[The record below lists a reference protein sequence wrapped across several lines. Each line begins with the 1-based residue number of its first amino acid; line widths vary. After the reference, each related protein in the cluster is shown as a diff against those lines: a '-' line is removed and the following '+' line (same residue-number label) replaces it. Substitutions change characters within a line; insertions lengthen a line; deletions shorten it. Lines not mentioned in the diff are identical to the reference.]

1 MKALLLG
8 ISFFTMSLMAF
19 SQSYIKGKVV
29 DATSGIPVS
38 NATVEIEHAGTV
50 LTNDSGRFEF
60 RKTNPKNDELKI
72 TGIGYKTYQA
82 KINPDGEVL
91 LISLEPIQ
99 LFLQPVEVKALRAG
113 EKAPF
118 TKTNITKKEIEKIN
132 LGQDLPFIL
141 NQTPSVV
148 INSDAGNGVGY
159 TGIYIRG
166 TDATRINM
174 TLNGIPYND
183 AEDQSIYFVDLP
195 DFASSV
201 NSIQI
206 QRGVGTSSN
215 GAGAFGATI
224 NFSTN
229 EFNDKAYAE
238 INNSYGSFNTWKN
251 TVKVGSGLIDDH
263 FTLDARLSR
272 ISSDGYID
280 RATSDLKS
288 FYLSAAYYS
297 KKSSL
302 RFNIIS
308 GYEKTYQAWNGI
320 PEAKLN
326 GDKTA
331 LDQHYNDN
339 VGSLYFTQ
347 ADSLNLY
354 NSNNRTYNYFTY
366 KNQTDNY
373 WQNHYQL
380 FFNHQFNQRLS
391 LNVAGFLS
399 RGYGYYEEYHNSGD
413 SSNAKYSSYGLPDYV
428 VGNETFLSTDLIRQ
442 LWLSNYFYG
451 GIFSF
456 QYKYKAT
463 QLTVGGGWDKYD
475 GKHYGIVTWAENG
488 GFPDNYEYYNVPAH
502 KTDFNA
508 YAKLQQQLGEHFTA
522 FADLQ
527 FRTINYHI
535 DGFEDNPSL
544 MVNPKYN
551 FMNPKA
557 GINYIN
563 HEWQGYFSYSLGN
576 HEPNRGDFE
585 ANQSDLPKAEQLND
599 FELSIERKNSQYS
612 FSATGYYMLYK
623 NQLVLNGKINDV
635 GEYTRVNIPD
645 SYRLGVELQGSI
657 KLTDWVNIAA
667 NIAFSRNKVKN
678 YTEYVDDYDNGGQ
691 QAFSY
696 KETNIA
702 FSPSTVGSASVNLL
716 PFKNYELNLISKY
729 VSEEYL
735 DNSQHED
742 RKLNGYYVQNVR
754 MSYALKSKTIKETDF
769 IFQLNN
775 VFNKKY
781 EPNGYT
787 YSYIY
792 GGSLIT
798 ENFLFPMA
806 TTNFMFAVNIKL

>member
-1 MKALLLG
+1 MRTLLLG
-8 ISFFTMSLMAF
+8 ILLFTISQIAF
-19 SQSYIKGKVV
+19 SQNQLKGKVV
-29 DATSGIPVS
+29 DAQLGIPVP
-38 NATVEIEHAGTV
+38 NATVEIEHAATTF
-50 LTNDSGRFEF
+50 TNDSGYFEF
-60 RKTNPKNDELKI
+60 KKINLKNEEIKI
-72 TGIGYKTYQA
+72 TSIGYRLYQA
-82 KINPDGEVL
+82 KINSTDDLL

-99 LFLQPVEVKALRAG
+99 LFLQPVEVRALRAG

-118 TKTNITKKEIEKIN
+118 TKTNITKKEIEKAN

-166 TDATRINM
+166 TDATRISM

-272 ISSDGYID
+272 ISSNGYID

-288 FYLSAAYYS
+288 LYLSAAYYS

-320 PEAKLN
+320 PEAKIN
-326 GDKTA
+326 GDKAA
-331 LDQHYNDN
+331 LDNHYANN

-347 ADSLNLY
+347 EDSLNLY

-380 FFNHQFNQRLS
+380 FFNHQFNQKLS
-391 LNVAGFLS
+391 LNVAAFLS
-399 RGYGYYEEYHNSGD
+399 RGYGYYEEYKNQQS
-413 SSNAKYSSYGLPDYV
+413 YSDYGLSPVV
-428 VGNETFLSTDLIRQ
+428 VGSDTISSTDLIRQ
-442 LWLSNYFYG
+442 KWLDNYFYG

-456 QYKYKAT
+456 QYKNKGI
-463 QLTVGGGWDKYD
+463 QLTVGGGWDRYN
-475 GKHYGIVTWAENG
+475 GKHYGLVNWAQNG
-488 GFPDNYEYYNVPAH
+488 GVAEGYEYYNVPAH
-502 KTDFNA
+502 KTDFNL
-508 YAKLQQQLGEHFTA
+508 YAKLQQQLNEHFTA

-535 DGFEDNPSL
+535 NGFEDNPSIE
-544 MVNPKYN
+544 VNPQYN
-551 FMNPKA
+551 FLNPKA
-557 GINYIN
+557 GITYSN
-563 HEWQGYFSYSLGN
+563 HDWLAYFSYSLGN

-585 ANQSDLPKAEQLND
+585 ANQNELPKPEKLHD
-599 FELSIERKNSQYS
+599 FELSIEKKNSQYS
-612 FSATGYYMLYK
+612 LSATGYYMLYK

-635 GEYTRVNIPD
+635 GEYTRVNIPN

-657 KLTDWVNIAA
+657 KLTSWVNIAA

-678 YTEYVDDYDNGGQ
+678 YTEFIDDYDNGGQ
-691 QAFSY
+691 KSFSY
-696 KETNIA
+696 NEPDIA
-702 FSPSTVGSASVNLL
+702 FSPSTVGGMSINFI

-729 VSEEYL
+729 VSKEYL

-742 RKLNGYYVQNVR
+742 RKLNGYYVQNLR
-754 MSYALKSKTIKETDF
+754 MSYTIKSKTIKETNF
-769 IFQLNN
+769 IFQVNN
-775 VFNKKY
+775 LFNKKY

-787 YSYIY
+787 YSYFY

-806 TTNFMFAVNIKL
+806 STNVMFAVNIKL

>member
-1 MKALLLG
+1 MKKLLSLILYVT
-8 ISFFTMSLMAF
+8 ISLTAF
-19 SQSYIKGKVV
+19 SQNHIKGKVI
-29 DATSGIPVS
+29 DALSGIPVP
-38 NATVEIEHAGTV
+38 NATVEIENAGTT
-50 LTNDSGRFEF
+50 LTNDAGIFEF
-60 RKTNPKNDELKI
+60 KKINAKNDELKI
-72 TGIGYKTYQA
+72 TSIGYKQYNA
-82 KINPDGEVL
+82 KIIAVENEL
-91 LISLEPIQ
+91 LITLEPVQ
-99 LFLQPVEVKALRAG
+99 LFLQPVEVRAIRAG

-118 TKTNITKKEIEKIN
+118 TKTNISKKEIEKAN

-174 TLNGIPYND
+174 TINGIPYND

-195 DFASSV
+195 DLASSV

-215 GAGAFGATI
+215 GAGAFGATM

-229 EFNDKAYAE
+229 EFNEKAYAE

-251 TVKVGSGLIDDH
+251 TIKVGSGLIGDH

-272 ISSDGYID
+272 ISSNGYID

-297 KKSSL
+297 KTSSL

-320 PEAKLN
+320 PEAKLE
-326 GDKTA
+326 GDKAA
-331 LDQHYNDN
+331 LDKHYEDN

-380 FFNHQFNQRLS
+380 FFNHQFNSRLS

-399 RGYGYYEEYHNSGD
+399 RGYGYYEEYQHGQSYAD
-413 SSNAKYSSYGLPDYV
+413 YGLSPVV
-428 VGNETFLSTDLIRQ
+428 VGTDTISTTDLIRQ
-442 LWLSNYFYG
+442 KWLDNYFYG
-451 GIFSF
+451 GIFSL
-456 QYKYKAT
+456 QYKSKGT
-463 QLTVGGGWDKYD
+463 QLTIGGGWDRYD
-475 GKHYGIVTWAENG
+475 GKHYGLVNWAQNG
-488 GFPDNYEYYNVPAH
+488 DIPEGYQYYNVPAH
-502 KTDFNA
+502 KSDFNV
-508 YAKLQQQLGEHFTA
+508 YAKWQQQLDEHFTA

-535 DGFEDNPSL
+535 NGFEDNPSII
-544 MVNPKYN
+544 VNPQYN
-551 FMNPKA
+551 FLNPKA
-557 GINYIN
+557 GVSYNS
-563 HEWQGYFSYSLGN
+563 HDWQGYFSYSLGN

-585 ANQSDLPKAEQLND
+585 ANQSDLPKPEKLND
-599 FELSIERKNSQYS
+599 FELNIEKKNSLYS
-612 FSATGYYMLYK
+612 LSATGYYMLYK

-635 GEYTRVNIPD
+635 GEYTRVNIPN

-657 KLTDWVNIAA
+657 KLTNWMNIAA

-678 YTEYVDDYDNGGQ
+678 YTEYIDDYDNGGQ
-691 QAFSY
+691 KSYSY
-696 KETNIA
+696 KTTDIA
-702 FSPSTVGSASVNLL
+702 FSPSVVGGASVNFL

-729 VSEEYL
+729 VSKEYL
-735 DNSQHED
+735 DNGQHED
-742 RKLNGYYVQNVR
+742 RKLNGYYVQNLR
-754 MSYALKSKTIKETDF
+754 MSYAIKSKTIKETDF
-769 IFQLNN
+769 VFQVNN
-775 VFNKKY
+775 LFNKKY

-792 GGSLIT
+792 GGELIT

-806 TTNFMFAVNIKL
+806 TTNVMLAINIKL